1 MAFEDMQAAGVVA
14 REEFEK
20 IFKGMSA
27 AEKKGAQIL
36 VDWVRKSYK
45 KAGYKQLLSTKYGG
59 LITTIATL
67 EKATE

>member
-1 MAFEDMQAAGVVA
+1 MTFEEMQAAGVVA

-20 IFKGMSA
+20 IFAGLSKAEQKGVRVF
-27 AEKKGAQIL
+27 
-36 VDWVRKSYK
+36 VDWARNNYK

-59 LITTIATL
+59 LISTIETL